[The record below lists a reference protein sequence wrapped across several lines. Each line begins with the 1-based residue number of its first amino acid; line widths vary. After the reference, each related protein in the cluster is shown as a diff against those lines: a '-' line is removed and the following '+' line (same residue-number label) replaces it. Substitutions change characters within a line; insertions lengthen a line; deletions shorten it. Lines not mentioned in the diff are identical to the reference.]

1 MTARRRREGQVR
13 RTVLILGLIVVGL
26 APFLSALLLAYAFA
40 VDQVRTDLSRAA
52 GAAFTA
58 ADGLLEKSLAE
69 LIQLQGLAGARCDD
83 SVIRR
88 LRDRVY
94 RSTVVREIDLFDANL
109 RPYCSNFGLTS
120 LAYDGDEVRKALNSG
135 VFLRVVDATALHD
148 QSVVLFYR
156 LPGGHGLSAAIH
168 PNQFVERLD
177 VAASSEGTYLSL
189 SLADGTPIASR
200 MPQDTSPIA
209 LTSFVGRSG
218 ARFSLV
224 ASAAADRRLVWRG
237 FEAVVPAFA
246 GVGLLL
252 SAVLLWL
259 IVRIMR
265 RRTSLEVALQ
275 AAIKRGELEVHYL
288 PTIDLTT
295 NRCIGGEALVRWRHP
310 ERGLLPPAAFIGLAE
325 ETGLII
331 QMTRWLLRQVT
342 LEIAS
347 RFRGGAGMHFGV
359 NLTAQ
364 HFWDDQIVSEV
375 HAALAA
381 VRLPPSTLVLEATER
396 QMVDDGYGEAAIVM
410 SRLRALGC
418 AIAVDDF
425 GTGHNGLA
433 FLQKFD
439 LDYVKIDKLFVE
451 TIGTDA
457 VSRPVLDAI
466 IDLGQRLGVTLI
478 AEGVETP
485 DQLAYLRDRGVRYAQ
500 GFLFAKP
507 MPFAAFAKFVE
518 RYNRGA
524 ADATP
529 QAAPALGHVP
539 ASASI

>member
-1 MTARRRREGQVR
+1 MTAGRRRESQVR
-13 RTVLILGLIVVGL
+13 RVLLPLGLIVVGL

-40 VDQVRTDLSRAA
+40 VEQVRADLSRAA

-58 ADGLLEKSLAE
+58 ADGLLEKSLSE
-69 LIQLQGLAGARCDD
+69 LAQLQELAGARCDG
-83 SVIRR
+83 SVVRR

-94 RSTVVREIDLFDANL
+94 RSTAVREIDLFDEEL
-109 RPYCSNFGLTS
+109 RPYCSNFGPLS
-120 LAYDGDEVRKALNSG
+120 LAYEGEEVGKAPGSG
-135 VFLRVVDATALHD
+135 VFLRVVEATALHD

-156 LPGGHGLSAAIH
+156 LPGGRGLSAVIH

-177 VAASSEGTYLSL
+177 VAASSQGVHLAL

-200 MPQDTSPIA
+200 MPQDTTPIA
-209 LTSFVGRSG
+209 LTSFAGRSG

-224 ASAAADRRLVWRG
+224 ASASADRGLLWGG
-237 FEAVVPAFA
+237 FERVAPAFA
-246 GVGLLL
+246 GIGMLL

-259 IVRIMR
+259 MLRIMR

-275 AAIKRGELEVHYL
+275 AAIRRGELEVHYL
-288 PTIDLTT
+288 PTIDLKT

-310 ERGLLPPAAFIGLAE
+310 QRGLLPPAVFIGLAE
-325 ETGLII
+325 ETGLIV
-331 QMTRWLLRQVT
+331 QMTRWLLHQVT
-342 LEIAS
+342 REIAS

-359 NLTAQ
+359 NLAAQ
-364 HFWDDQIVSEV
+364 HFWNDEIVREV

-396 QMVDDGYGEAAIVM
+396 QMVDDGYGEAANVM
-410 SRLRALGC
+410 GRLRALGC

-457 VSRPVLDAI
+457 VSRPVLEAI
-466 IDLGQRLGVTLI
+466 IYLGQRLGVTLI
-478 AEGVETP
+478 AEGVENP

-500 GFLFAKP
+500 GYLFAKP
-507 MPFAAFAKFVE
+507 MPFAAFSAFVE
-518 RYNRGA
+518 RYNRGG
-524 ADATP
+524 ADAAP
-529 QAAPALGHVP
+529 QPALAP
-539 ASASI
+539 LAASAPV

>member
-1 MTARRRREGQVR
+1 MM
-13 RTVLILGLIVVGL
+13 LILGLIVVGL
-26 APFLSALLLAYAFA
+26 APFASALLLAYVFA
-40 VDQVRTDLSRAA
+40 VDQVRGELSRAA

-58 ADGLLEKSLAE
+58 ADGLLEKSLSE
-69 LIQLQGLAGARCDD
+69 LVQLDDLAGARCDN
-83 SVIRR
+83 SVVRR

-94 RSTVVREIDLFDANL
+94 RSTGVREIDLFDADL
-109 RPYCSNFGLTS
+109 RPYCSNFGPVS
-120 LAYDGDEVRKALNSG
+120 LAYEGDVLRKVPASG
-135 VFLRVVDATALHD
+135 VFLRVIATTALHD

-156 LPGGHGLSAAIH
+156 LPGGRGLSAVIH
-168 PNQFVERLD
+168 PNQFLERLD
-177 VAASSEGTYLSL
+177 VAASSPGTYLSL

-200 MPQDTSPIA
+200 LPQDTTPIA
-209 LTSFVGRSG
+209 LTSFAGRSG

-224 ASAAADRRLVWRG
+224 ASAAADRQVVWNG
-237 FEAVVPAFA
+237 FERAVPAFA

-259 IVRIMR
+259 MVRIMR
-265 RRTSLEVALQ
+265 RRTSLEAALQ
-275 AAIKRGELEVHYL
+275 TAIKRDEFEVHYL

-295 NRCIGGEALVRWRHP
+295 NRCVGGEALVRWRHP
-310 ERGLLPPAAFIGLAE
+310 ERGLLLPAAFIGLAE
-325 ETGLII
+325 ETGLIV

-342 LEIAS
+342 VEIAS

-359 NLTAQ
+359 NLAAQ
-364 HFWDDQIVSEV
+364 HFWNDEIVREV
-375 HAALAA
+375 HEALAS
-381 VRLPPSTLVLEATER
+381 VRLPASTLVLEATER
-396 QMVDDGYGEAAIVM
+396 QMVDDGQGEAVLVM
-410 SRLRALGC
+410 ARLRALGC

-466 IDLGQRLGVTLI
+466 IDLGQRLGLTLI

-500 GFLFAKP
+500 GYLFAKP
-507 MPFAAFAKFVE
+507 MPFPAFAGFVE
-518 RYNRGA
+518 RYNHGGA
-524 ADATP
+524 EPAP
-529 QAAPALGHVP
+529 QPPALAP
-539 ASASI
+539 IAASI